1 VRRADGLL
9 IAAAVALV
17 AACGPQRR
25 GALVGRPV
33 VPDTAAERRGERL
46 FFRHC
51 SRCHPGGEAGLGPAL
66 NDKPLPEGAVETQ
79 IRAGVGSMP
88 AFPDRV
94 LDDEQVSAIADYV
107 TELRV
112 STAPSDRSRARAP
125 AAAP

>member
-1 VRRADGLL
+1 VWRVDRWL
-9 IAAAVALV
+9 IAGAAVVVLG
-17 AACGPQRR
+17 CGPQRR

-46 FFRHC
+46 FYRHC

-79 IRAGVGSMP
+79 IRKGIGSMP
-88 AFPDRV
+88 AFPDRI
-94 LDDEQVSAIADYV
+94 LDDQQVAAIADYV

-112 STAPSDRSRARAP
+112 SGRRAGGFD
-125 AAAP
+125 